1 MVSANKAADAI
12 KNFNKALNDLGKTDS
27 EKECERIRRFQV
39 FAGRYFP
46 ESAKK
51 YMLEGGFSGKRHQHI
66 TIPHILEGL
75 QTTPTQ

>member
-27 EKECERIRRFQV
+27 EKECEYSPGGISRKAQRNICLK
-39 FAGRYFP
+39 
-46 ESAKK
+46 E
-51 YMLEGGFSGKRHQHI
+51 GFSGKRHQHI